1 MAKRLE
7 EALYS
12 NANSL
17 DEYRD
22 VNTLKSRL
30 QQYAMSVGNRNAQ
43 ANRTPMNPQHGQL
56 PQQNFGPGI
65 SQQQQR
71 IMGGVQQNVNTRPPG
86 VGMAANSNA
95 GQYFLQ
101 QDPNI
106 TAEQSQQQ
114 AHMQQMQ
121 EGQDVVNGNEMSEE
135 D

>member
-1 MAKRLE
+1 MQERIVRLLKERRPNATTDWQAKLPQMAKRLE

-17 DEYRD
+17 DEYGD

-43 ANRTPMNPQHGQL
+43 ANRTPMNPQHGQP

-101 QDPNI
+101 PF
-106 TAEQSQQQ
+106 
-114 AHMQQMQ
+114 
-121 EGQDVVNGNEMSEE
+121 G
-135 D
+135 